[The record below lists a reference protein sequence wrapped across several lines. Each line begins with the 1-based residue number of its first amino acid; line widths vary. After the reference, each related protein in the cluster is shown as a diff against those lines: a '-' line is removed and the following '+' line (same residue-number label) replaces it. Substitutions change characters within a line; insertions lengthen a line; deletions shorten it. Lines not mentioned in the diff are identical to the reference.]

1 MSDYVSA
8 SFIKDL
14 LTECP
19 ICTKHF
25 DEARRT
31 PRRMPCCVQS
41 ICQACLETHS
51 KGLLTLSCPM
61 CRQQH
66 NLAGGVKSLPKEPII
81 QRILDHLKIVKG
93 LHLPCTDC
101 PDGNPAMSRCDDCCV
116 FLCQECI
123 NAHKR
128 LQSMRDHKTVSFD
141 DMRERPAES
150 FCRLHKCTQHHQP
163 LQFYCHTC
171 DQAVCV
177 SCTVVEH
184 DKGSGHNVVSV
195 ENAHESKAAEN
206 EDVLQRL
213 DEKGKALEKAAE
225 DLQKKCDN
233 IKSTRSTAKDDIN
246 KAFTNL
252 MEALQQRKTIMLS
265 EVDRRSDEALKPA
278 EEALDSTVTLLTKVK
293 SSTEYTRQMR
303 GKADK
308 IEDLQVM
315 GSSAA
320 SLNSILA
327 EIPKDVGF
335 ARIGISFVSACFQ
348 KITSLMQIA
357 GIVRVVSF
365 SPAQRPDDVPLNRIY
380 NSITLDQG
388 TLEQAA
394 AAEHMN
400 LEHVGG
406 GRMYYADPE
415 WDSSTANAQ
424 LTVSGSVVTNEKPVH
439 PPPASSCRLQ
449 SNRRV
454 LASTPLVVGKGQRIM
469 CAMRVTFSVIKPVEK
484 DKVIFEVAF
493 THSPIE
499 ANTLQPVGLSVT
511 IVTCSN
517 HDEYLCIRV
526 EYNGKYLRDNTLTPN
541 KSDILHTLDICFILD
556 EAKNTIHVLDVSHL
570 RVVAKVP
577 EVMFRDPLWLVMYS
591 GLKRNTRVS
600 CELSPKR
607 EIDFE
612 DKIKN
617 LLSE

>member
-8 SFIKDL
+8 SAIKDL
-14 LTECP
+14 LIECP
-19 ICTKHF
+19 ICTEHF

-41 ICQACLETHS
+41 ICETCLETYS
-51 KGLLTLSCPM
+51 KGLPSLSCPM
-61 CRQQH
+61 CRHQH
-66 NLAGGVKSLPKEPII
+66 NLPGGVKSLPKEPII
-81 QRILDHLKIVKG
+81 LRILDHLKIVKG
-93 LHLPCTDC
+93 LHLTCTDC

-116 FLCQECI
+116 FLCQECL

-128 LQSMRDHKTVSFD
+128 LQSMRDHQTVSFD
-141 DMRERPAES
+141 DMRERPVES
-150 FCRLHKCTQHHQP
+150 FRRLHKCTQHHQP

-171 DQAVCV
+171 DQVVCV

-213 DEKGKALEKAAE
+213 DKKGIALEKAAE
-225 DLQKKCDN
+225 DLQKKCDS
-233 IKSTRSTAKDDIN
+233 IKSSRNTAKDDIN

-252 MEALQQRKTIMLS
+252 IEALQQRKTIMLS
-265 EVDRRSDEALKPA
+265 EVDTKSDEALKPA
-278 EEALDSTVTLLTKVK
+278 EEALDSILTLQSKVK

-327 EIPKDVGF
+327 ETPKDVGF
-335 ARIGISFVSACFQ
+335 DRTGISFVSACFK
-348 KITSLMQIA
+348 KIRSLMQIA

-365 SPAQRPDDVPLNRIY
+365 SPAKRPGNVPLNMIY
-380 NSITLDQG
+380 NSITLDIG

-394 AAEHMN
+394 AEYMN
-400 LEHVGG
+400 LEPVGG
-406 GRMYYADPE
+406 SGMYYADLE
-415 WDSSTANAQ
+415 WDSSTAN
-424 LTVSGSVVTNEKPVH
+424 TVVTVTGSVVTNEKPD
-439 PPPASSCRLQ
+439 PPPPGSSCRLQ
-449 SNRRV
+449 LNRRV

-469 CAMRVTFSVIKPVEK
+469 CAMRVTFSVITLEEK
-484 DKVIFEVAF
+484 DKFIFEAAF

-499 ANTLQPVGLSVT
+499 ANRLQPIGLSV
-511 IVTCSN
+511 IIATCSN
-517 HDEYLCIRV
+517 HDGYICIKV
-526 EYNGKYLRDNTLTPN
+526 DYNKKRLIDNTLTSN
-541 KSDILHTLDICFILD
+541 KPDTSNTLDICFVLD
-556 EAKNTIHVLDVSHL
+556 EAQNTIHVLDVSHL

-577 EVMFRDPLWLVMYS
+577 EVMFRDPLWLMIYS
-591 GLKRNTRVS
+591 GFNLNTRVS

-607 EIDFE
+607 EIDFV
-612 DKIKN
+612 DKITD

>member
-8 SFIKDL
+8 SAIKDL

-19 ICTKHF
+19 ICTEHF

-41 ICQACLETHS
+41 ICQACLETYS
-51 KGLLTLSCPM
+51 KGLPTLSCPM
-61 CRQQH
+61 CRHQH
-66 NLAGGVKSLPKEPII
+66 NLPGGVKSLPKEPII
-81 QRILDHLKIVKG
+81 LRILDHLKIVKG
-93 LHLPCTDC
+93 LHLPCTNC
-101 PDGNPAMSRCDDCCV
+101 SDGNPAMSRCDDCCV
-116 FLCQECI
+116 FLCQECL

-128 LQSMRDHKTVSFD
+128 LQSMRDHQTVSFD
-141 DMRERPAES
+141 DMRERPVES
-150 FCRLHKCTQHHQP
+150 FRRLHKCTQHHQP

-171 DQAVCV
+171 DQTVCV

-195 ENAHESKAAEN
+195 ENAHESKAVEN

-213 DEKGKALEKAAE
+213 DEKGIALEKAAK
-225 DLQKKCDN
+225 DLQKKCDG
-233 IKSTRSTAKDDIN
+233 IKSSRSTAKDEIN
-246 KAFTNL
+246 KAFTHL

-265 EVDRRSDEALKPA
+265 EVDRRSDEALKPT

-327 EIPKDVGF
+327 ETPKDVGF
-335 ARIGISFVSACFQ
+335 VRIGISFVSACFK

-365 SPAQRPDDVPLNRIY
+365 SPAKSPDNVPLNKIC
-380 NSITLDQG
+380 NSITLDEG

-394 AAEHMN
+394 AAEYMN
-400 LEHVGG
+400 LEPFGG
-406 GRMYYADPE
+406 SGMYYADLE
-415 WDSSTANAQ
+415 WDSSTASA
-424 LTVSGSVVTNEKPVH
+424 LATVSGSVVTNKMPLP

-449 SNRRV
+449 SNRHV

-469 CAMRVTFSVIKPVEK
+469 CAMRVTFSVIKPEQK
-484 DKVIFEVAF
+484 DKIIFDVAF

-499 ANTLQPVGLSVT
+499 ANTSQPVGLSVT

-517 HDEYLCIRV
+517 HDEYLCIKMY
-526 EYNGKYLRDNTLTPN
+526 YNNECLSDNTLTPN
-541 KSDILHTLDICFILD
+541 NPDTSHTLDICFILD
-556 EAKNTIHVLDVSHL
+556 EAKNTIHVLAISHP
-570 RVVAKVP
+570 RVVTKVP
-577 EVMFRDPLWLVMYS
+577 EVMFRDPLWLVMSS
-591 GLKRNTRVS
+591 GLNRNTRVS
-600 CELSPKR
+600 CELLPKSA
-607 EIDFE
+607 IDF
-612 DKIKN
+612 
-617 LLSE
+617 